1 MRKSTE
7 RNRLKRMQRDARL
20 LFMHGLIT
28 SSGLESI
35 NKQCKAAYNK
45 LK

>member
-7 RNRLKRMQRDARL
+7 RNRLMRMEKDARL

-28 SSGLESI
+28 SNGLDSI
-35 NKQCKAAYNK
+35 NKQVKAAFNK

>member
-7 RNRLKRMQRDARL
+7 RNRLKRMTKDARL

-28 SSGLESI
+28 SSGLDSI
-35 NKQCKAAYNK
+35 NKQVKAAFNK

>member
-7 RNRLKRMQRDARL
+7 RNRLKRMERDARL

-28 SSGLESI
+28 ASGLDSI
-35 NKQCKAAYNK
+35 NKQCKAAHNK